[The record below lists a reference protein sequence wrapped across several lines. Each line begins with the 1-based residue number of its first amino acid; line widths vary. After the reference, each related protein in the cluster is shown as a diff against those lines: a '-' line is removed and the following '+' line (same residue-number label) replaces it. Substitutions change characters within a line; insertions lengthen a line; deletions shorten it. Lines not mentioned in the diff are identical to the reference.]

1 MIRWLPVLA
10 LLMVPAVPVWSQRSP
25 GPESSVLVGPS
36 RYELTKT
43 GTGFAGKLTVA
54 FRPTRILIIEPTL
67 GYLTYRNDFGQRTHW
82 FFPELSFQAEARLG
96 RWRPYAGI
104 GGGAGVASLV
114 GREHWEGTLHATGG
128 LRLRLGRNW
137 GGRAEIRWRAVPPWS
152 GHAIDFG
159 FGLARGMF

>member
-1 MIRWLPVLA
+1 ML
-10 LLMVPAVPVWSQRSP
+10 
-25 GPESSVLVGPS
+25 GPS

-54 FRPTRILIIEPTL
+54 FRPTRILVIEPTL

-82 FFPELSFQAEARLG
+82 FFPELSFQAE
-96 RWRPYAGI
+96 
-104 GGGAGVASLV
+104 
-114 GREHWEGTLHATGG
+114 EHWDGTLHATGG
-128 LRLRLGRNW
+128 LRLRLGRSW

-159 FGLARGMF
+159 IGLARGMF

>member
-1 MIRWLPVLA
+1 MIRWLPAVLWFC
-10 LLMVPAVPVWSQRSP
+10 VPTARAWSQRSP
-25 GPESSVLVGPS
+25 GPESSVLLGPS
-36 RYELTKT
+36 RYELTKS

-54 FRPTRILIIEPTL
+54 FRPTRILVIEPTL

-114 GREHWEGTLHATGG
+114 GREHWEGTLHAAGG
-128 LRLRLGRNW
+128 LRLRLGRTW
-137 GGRAEIRWRAVPPWS
+137 GGRAELRWRAVPPWS